1 MMPGMD
7 FFVAEP
13 LLAMVRFGQWD
24 ELLAEP
30 RPDPKYPVLTG
41 LWLHAHGM
49 ALAARGSIDE
59 ARADQAELV
68 KLAAQVPPD
77 AEGRQQHRA

>member
-7 FFVAEP
+7 FFVSEP
-13 LLAMVRFGQWD
+13 LLVMVRFGQWD

-41 LWLHAHGM
+41 AV
-49 ALAARGSIDE
+49 AAR
-59 ARADQAELV
+59 ARDGARRDGQARRGRRDDRASCGHWRED
-68 KLAAQVPPD
+68 VPPS
-77 AEGRQQHRA
+77 